1 MVGEAWLPCASIEA
15 ERAMAERKQG
25 DEAFRSN
32 FERLKAERVA
42 REAREKS

>member
-1 MVGEAWLPCASIEA
+1 MEREARRENQRIEA
-15 ERAMAERKQG
+15 EKAMTERKEA

-32 FERLKAERVA
+32 FERLKAERLT